1 MNKKDIEN
9 LNSKIAELEHILKE
23 RNDYIDYL
31 EKLTIAHSNEMLL
44 VDKEREYA
52 DQTIKAYETLQ
63 KLSEHELKE
72 RDEIILAHQSL
83 VRLSSI
89 ELMNKNSVL
98 NNILELTKY
107 LNTIIQE
114 ENLLRKTLANL
125 ISALSFER
133 GILFLK
139 NNKKLVPK
147 TFIKVSKEELKEPY
161 FRYSLSVIQEVLKNK
176 KSSLVKNRK
185 CPENNDTLISIVCV
199 PIVSQY
205 SVLGVIYTD
214 VLGKHV
220 SLTKKDIG
228 IAEIFCAQ
236 ASISLNNL
244 LLYRM
249 LKQQSITDRFT
260 GLFNRKKLEID
271 LEAPGEK
278 LLALLNIDGFSSI
291 NMAYG
296 MEAGNFVLKTVADK
310 LKTICA
316 PSMQLYKLSGDEFV
330 ILSADKTITP
340 FMLKTNI
347 QNVLAGTT
355 IRFKNIYINIS
366 LSMGIVQNEEKN
378 LLHKADIA
386 LKRAKNL
393 GHGYMFIYNEDYD
406 LVNKYKES
414 FYWVNKVKEALRNDR
429 ILPYFQGIRNNE
441 TLGMDLYECLVRI
454 RDNGKVILPEFFLE
468 PAKQVGLYNTISYC
482 MIEKCFTYFRD
493 KTAEFSINLSREDF
507 SDSKLIEYIEHQ
519 LKTHNIDPRR
529 VIFEVLEEFSLKSD
543 TFAFQFVKNLKSLG
557 VKIAI
562 DDFGSEYSNFS
573 RILSIETDYIKIAGA
588 FIQHITHDENTYKI
602 VKSITDFTH
611 SINARVI
618 AENVETQAI
627 QDTITELGIDY
638 SQGNLFSIPAPDV
651 LTAGRISSGQGPQ
664 APHHAAR
671 KS

>member
-588 FIQHITHDENTYKI
+588 FIKHITHDENTYKI

-651 LTAGRISSGQGPQ
+651 LTAGRLSSGQGPQ

>member
-9 LNSKIAELEHILKE
+9 LKSKIAELEHILKE

-63 KLSEHELKE
+63 KLSEQELKE

-161 FRYSLSVIQEVLKNK
+161 FRYSLSVIQEVLKSK

-519 LKTHNIDPRR
+519 LKTHNIDPQR

-638 SQGNLFSIPAPDV
+638 SQGNLFSIPAPEV

>member
-161 FRYSLSVIQEVLKNK
+161 FRYSLSVIQEVLKSK

-638 SQGNLFSIPAPDV
+638 SQGNLFSIPAPEV

>member
-9 LNSKIAELEHILKE
+9 LKSKIAELEHILKE

-161 FRYSLSVIQEVLKNK
+161 FRYSLSVIQEVLKSK

-519 LKTHNIDPRR
+519 LKTHNIDPQR

-638 SQGNLFSIPAPDV
+638 SQGNLFSIPAPEV